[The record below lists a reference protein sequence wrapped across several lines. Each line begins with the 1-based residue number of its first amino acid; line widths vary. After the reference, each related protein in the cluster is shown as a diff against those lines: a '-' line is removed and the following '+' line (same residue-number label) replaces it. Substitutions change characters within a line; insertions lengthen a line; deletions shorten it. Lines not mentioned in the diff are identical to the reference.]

1 MAVQV
6 FRTDQQLFEVGALTV
21 DQMAWFK
28 GNEVATCLG
37 YTNPQKAL
45 RDHVDE
51 EDKKTYSELTEGQN
65 KTFTP
70 SNQQPHEV
78 YINESGLYSLVL
90 RSKKEEAKVFK
101 HWVTSEV
108 LPSIRR
114 NGGYGAATLVV
125 PPELT
130 AAITEL
136 RQAVQDLKQ
145 SVQNN
150 SGGGGVQHTV
160 LCLSNPQPSGQEQR
174 MLRVGKVL
182 SAAEVE
188 DFNATENVVRLST
201 WLDSRVRVTNPEA
214 KRKILD
220 AFRKGAK
227 EARLQQAEADGN
239 LVPMTWN
246 QGGHRILYTAH
257 DEDLLLEVLVSLR
270 PKFESMIRWY
280 NKMVNPAAKKTQT
293 RMDAFMKRPCSL
305 PGSSTD

>member
-6 FRTDQQLFEVGALTV
+6 FRADQQLFEVGALTV

-28 GNEVATCLG
+28 GKEVAICLG
-37 YTNPQKAL
+37 YSDAPQAL
-45 RDHVDE
+45 RKNVDE
-51 EDKKTYSELTEGQN
+51 EDKMTYYELTQGVVCE
-65 KTFTP
+65 TPP

-90 RSKKEEAKVFK
+90 RSKKEEAKAFK
-101 HWVTSEV
+101 RWVTSEV

-160 LCLSNPQPSGQEQR
+160 LCLSNPQPTGQEQR

-227 EARLQQAEADGN
+227 EARLQQAEGDGN

-246 QGGHRILYTAH
+246 
-257 DEDLLLEVLVSLR
+257 
-270 PKFESMIRWY
+270 
-280 NKMVNPAAKKTQT
+280 
-293 RMDAFMKRPCSL
+293 
-305 PGSSTD
+305 

>member
-6 FRTDQQLFEVGALTV
+6 FRTDQQLFEVAALMV

-28 GNEVATCLG
+28 GKEVAICLG
-37 YTNPQKAL
+37 YSDAPQAL
-45 RDHVDE
+45 RKNVDE
-51 EDKKTYSELTEGQN
+51 EDKMTYEELTQGVVCE
-65 KTFTP
+65 TSP

-90 RSKKEEAKVFK
+90 RSKKEEAKAFK
-101 HWVTSEV
+101 RWVTSEV

-114 NGGYGAATLVV
+114 NGGYGAATLAV

-130 AAITEL
+130 TAITEL
-136 RQAVQDLKQ
+136 RQAVQDLKE
-145 SVQNN
+145 SVKNN
-150 SGGGGVQHTV
+150 SGGGVQHTV
-160 LCLSNPQPSGQEQR
+160 LCLSSPQPNGQEQR

-188 DFNATENVVRLST
+188 DFNATENVVQLST
-201 WLDSRVRVTNPEA
+201 WLESRVRATNPEA

-257 DEDLLLEVLVSLR
+257 DEDLLLEVLGSLQQ
-270 PKFESMIRWY
+270 KFENMIRWY
-280 NKMVNPAAKKTQT
+280 NKMVNPAVKKKQT